1 MNINCEP
8 MQEMYIFETTQ
19 LLEQLE
25 QLVIDEESTN
35 EFSKS
40 INEVFRIMH
49 TIKGSSAMMS
59 YKNIAEL
66 SHAIE
71 DLFYYIRE
79 NKPKAVD
86 YNAISDI
93 ILSAIDFIRNE
104 LSKIE
109 NGNKPDGDATEEINV
124 IKGVINTLVVS
135 VNENNRT
142 NQKTQEACNIGI
154 QNSSINIS
162 KKNTSNNQK
171 YNALISFKEGCEM
184 ENIRAY
190 AIINKLSDFAEIIS
204 YCPENL
210 LDDNYNTVEEIRKNG
225 FSILFYSSY
234 DLYFTREK
242 LEETFFI
249 EKLELNIQ
257 NNCKD
262 IPTNQNVIN
271 DINLDESKPV
281 NKETEINPQ
290 DMNNQRSIHSPHNQ
304 GIISVKLEKT
314 DRLMDLIGEL
324 VIAEAM
330 VSQNPDLAGLKLDNF
345 QKAVRQ
351 LSKITN
357 ELQDVAMS
365 IRMLSLSSTFN
376 KMHRIVRDMSKKTDK
391 EVRLEIIGE
400 ETEVDKKIID
410 HISDPLM
417 HLVRN
422 AIDHGIEF
430 AKDRLEKGKPE
441 AGTVTLEARN
451 EGSDVI
457 VIVKDDGAGLNKQKI
472 LNSAIEH
479 GLIKNDVHLTDN
491 EIFKLIFIPGFSTNN
506 EITEYSGRGVGMD
519 VVTKN
524 IESIGGCVSVDS
536 TQGVGTIITLKIPL
550 TLAIIDG
557 MNVRVGSS
565 RYTIPI
571 TSIKESFRPKENEII
586 YDPDDNEMIMVRGQC
601 YRILR
606 LHEFFGV
613 NTDIIRLDEGILI
626 MVEQNEK
633 ILCIFADEL
642 LGQQQVVVKAL
653 PCYIKNMRKLE
664 GIGGCAL
671 LGDGNISLIINVDKL
686 TS

>member
-1 MNINCEP
+1 MNINSEP

-25 QLVIDEESTN
+25 QLVIDEEMTN
-35 EFSKS
+35 EFSKC

-66 SHAIE
+66 SHSIE

-79 NKPKAVD
+79 NKPKDVD
-86 YNAISDI
+86 YNVICDI

-104 LSKIE
+104 LSKLE
-109 NGNKPDGDATEEINV
+109 SGNKPDGDATEKINV
-124 IKGVINTLVVS
+124 IKGFLNNLVGS
-135 VNENNRT
+135 VNDNSRIDS
-142 NQKTQEACNIGI
+142 KTQKLCNMVI
-154 QNSSINIS
+154 QNSSLDIPQNNNS
-162 KKNTSNNQK
+162 CNQK
-171 YNALISFKEGCEM
+171 YNALVTFKDGCEM
-184 ENIRAY
+184 ENIRAF
-190 AIINKLSDFAEIIS
+190 AMINKLSEFAEIIS
-204 YCPENL
+204 YWPENL
-210 LDDNYNTVEEIRKNG
+210 LDDNYNAVEKIRKNG
-225 FSILFYSSY
+225 FRVLFYSSFDIY
-234 DLYFTREK
+234 LTREK
-242 LEETFFI
+242 LEETCFI
-249 EKLELNIQ
+249 ENLELNIQ
-257 NNCKD
+257 NNYED
-262 IPTNQNVIN
+262 IHTNQNAIN
-271 DINLDESKPV
+271 GINLDESKPM
-281 NKETEINPQ
+281 NKETNQQ
-290 DMNNQRSIHSPHNQ
+290 DMNEQRSIHSPQNQ
-304 GIISVKLEKT
+304 GIISVNLEKT

-351 LSKITN
+351 LSKITS

-376 KMHRIVRDMSKKTDK
+376 KMHRIVRDMSKKIEK

-430 AKDRLEKGKPE
+430 ANDRLAKGKPE

-472 LNSAIEH
+472 LKSAIEH
-479 GLIKNDVHLTDN
+479 GLIKTDAHLTDN
-491 EIFKLIFIPGFSTNN
+491 EIFKLILIPGFSTNN

-524 IESIGGCVSVDS
+524 IEAIGGSVSVDS
-536 TQGVGTIITLKIPL
+536 TLDAGTIITLKIPL

-571 TSIKESFRPKENEII
+571 TSIKESFRPKESDII

-613 NTDIIRLDEGILI
+613 NTDITRLAEGILI
-626 MVEQNEK
+626 MVEQNTK
-633 ILCIFADEL
+633 IICIFADEL
-642 LGQQQVVVKAL
+642 LGEQQVVVKAL
-653 PCYIKNMRKLE
+653 PSYIRNMRKLE
-664 GIGGCAL
+664 GIGGCTL
-671 LGDGNISLIINVDKL
+671 LGDGNISLIVNADKL
-686 TS
+686 TE